1 MRLKAIEKAPPGTII
16 VGLKNVKTNNQQQ
29 TMQKVDFTK
38 PKKQIDKNKFKKYL
52 EIEETKELELIMHD
66 FLDKDKK

>member
-1 MRLKAIEKAPPGTII
+1 
-16 VGLKNVKTNNQQQ
+16 
-29 TMQKVDFTK
+29 MQKVDFTK
-38 PKKQIDKNKFKKYL
+38 PKKQIDKNKFKKDL